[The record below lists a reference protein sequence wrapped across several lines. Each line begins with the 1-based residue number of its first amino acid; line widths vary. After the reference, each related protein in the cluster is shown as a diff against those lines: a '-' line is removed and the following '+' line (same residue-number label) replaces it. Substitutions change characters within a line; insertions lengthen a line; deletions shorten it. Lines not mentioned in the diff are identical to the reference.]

1 MRLFCG
7 SDPVALGIAD
17 AGGAWDMAR
26 FRSHVE
32 TCEICRCGVG
42 KVMGMMAGR
51 TSPAKA
57 AASRENAGKPPK
69 PGSAPRGRPRK
80 VKAPE

>member
-17 AGGAWDMAR
+17 AEGAWDMTL

-42 KVMGMMAGR
+42 KIMGMMAGKS
-51 TSPAKA
+51 SPRKA
-57 AASRENAGKPPK
+57 ASSRENGKL
-69 PGSAPRGRPRK
+69 GGRPRK
-80 VKAPE
+80 VAPPE

>member
-1 MRLFCG
+1 MFRFRLFCG
-7 SDPVALGIAD
+7 SDPATVGIAD
-17 AGGAWDMAR
+17 ADDNWHMDV

-51 TSPAKA
+51 SSPAKA
-57 AASRENAGKPPK
+57 ASSRENGKK
-69 PGSAPRGRPRK
+69 GGRPRK
-80 VKAPE
+80 VKAPK

>member
-1 MRLFCG
+1 MKLFCG
-7 SDPVALGIAD
+7 SDPVAVGIAD
-17 AGGAWDMAR
+17 ADGNWHMDV

-51 TSPAKA
+51 SSPAKVA
-57 AASRENAGKPPK
+57 SSRENGKK
-69 PGSAPRGRPRK
+69 GGRPRK
-80 VKAPE
+80 VEAPPE

>member
-17 AGGAWDMAR
+17 AEGAWDMTL

-42 KVMGMMAGR
+42 KVMGMMSGR
-51 TSPAKA
+51 SSPAKA
-57 AASRENAGKPPK
+57 KSSAENGKL
-69 PGSAPRGRPRK
+69 GGRPRK

>member
-7 SDPVALGIAD
+7 DDPAAVGIAD
-17 AGGAWDMAR
+17 ADGAWHMDI
-26 FRSHVE
+26 FRTHVE

-51 TSPAKA
+51 SSPRKA
-57 AASRENAGKPPK
+57 ASSAANGKK
-69 PGSAPRGRPRK
+69 GGRPRK
-80 VKAPE
+80 IPAPE